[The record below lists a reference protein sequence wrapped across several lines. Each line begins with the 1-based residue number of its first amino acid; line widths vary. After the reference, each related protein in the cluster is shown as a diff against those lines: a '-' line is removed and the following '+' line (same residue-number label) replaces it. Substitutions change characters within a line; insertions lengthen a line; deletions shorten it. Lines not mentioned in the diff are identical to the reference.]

1 MSNACTYRCSLHTPL
16 SKSWHNPCN
25 CLDNLFIIDILKTD
39 KHMHNFM
46 QIKRLKPFWFNEEVV
61 LVQPINKTEDPF
73 QLFLSLM
80 IYVSSLKVSLFI
92 PKIFKLKFCFE
103 CQWFLIWF
111 VAYDGCRNNVQ
122 YWWINNSH
130 FFSVD

>member
-1 MSNACTYRCSLHTPL
+1 MYVQMFTSHSSLKILTQPMQL
-16 SKSWHNPCN
+16 SRSP
-25 CLDNLFIIDILKTD
+25 IDILKTD

-103 CQWFLIWF
+103 CQ
-111 VAYDGCRNNVQ
+111 
-122 YWWINNSH
+122 
-130 FFSVD
+130 